1 MYGLK
6 TPGRIFNRFILFPIL
21 DRKIANSHLELFV
34 HDKNRGLMRTLNYG
48 ERLNWTLDT
57 GKVCDAVPW
66 LDRIE
71 PLLSKDDIV
80 FDVGANMGIVANW
93 FAQRCKHIH
102 AFEPHPGNIA
112 TIKSQQELRNIHN
125 ITLHNLALG
134 RTNSKMQ
141 LHVKQFHG
149 HHSLGDVDNSPTID
163 KIEVDVNTIDEVV
176 NNLGIKEINF
186 LKIDVEG
193 FESDVLH
200 GAENL
205 LKNKKIEYILFEL
218 QDSILQS
225 INRTSSEVFEI
236 IFNAGY
242 QIIDLNGNMQKD
254 NNKTI
259 PNGDY
264 LACLDGSETA
274 KKLAGSEF
282 DLI

>member
-21 DRKIANSHLELFV
+21 DRKIANSDLELFV

-112 TIKSQQELRNIHN
+112 TIKSQQELRNIDN
-125 ITLHNLALG
+125 ITLHNIALG
-134 RTNSKMQ
+134 RTHSKMQ

-163 KIEVDVNTIDEVV
+163 KIEVDVNTIDEVTK
-176 NNLGIKEINF
+176 NLGIKAINF

>member
-21 DRKIANSHLELFV
+21 DRKIANSDLELFV

-48 ERLNWTLDT
+48 ERLSWTLDT

-112 TIKSQQELRNIHN
+112 TIKSQRELRNIDN
-125 ITLHNLALG
+125 ITLHNIALG
-134 RTNSKMQ
+134 RTHSKMQ

-163 KIEVDVNTIDEVV
+163 KIEVDVNTIDEVAK
-176 NNLGIKEINF
+176 NLGIKAINF

>member
-21 DRKIANSHLELFV
+21 DRKIANSDLELFV

-112 TIKSQQELRNIHN
+112 TIKSQQELRNIDN
-125 ITLHNLALG
+125 ITLHNIALG
-134 RTNSKMQ
+134 RTHSKMQ

-163 KIEVDVNTIDEVV
+163 KIEVDVNTIDEVAK
-176 NNLGIKEINF
+176 NIGIKAINF

>member
-21 DRKIANSHLELFV
+21 DRKIANSDLELFV

-112 TIKSQQELRNIHN
+112 TIKSQQELRNIDN
-125 ITLHNLALG
+125 ITLHNIALG
-134 RTNSKMQ
+134 RTHSKMQ

-163 KIEVDVNTIDEVV
+163 KIEVDVNTIDEVAK
-176 NNLGIKEINF
+176 NLGIKAINF

-254 NNKTI
+254 KNKTI

>member
-1 MYGLK
+1 LYGLK

-21 DRKIANSHLELFV
+21 DRKIANSDLELFV

-93 FAQRCKHIH
+93 FAQRCKHVH
-102 AFEPHPGNIA
+102 AFEPHPENLA
-112 TIKSQQELRNIHN
+112 TIKSQQELRNINN
-125 ITLHNLALG
+125 ITLHNIALG
-134 RTNSKMQ
+134 RTHSKMQ

-163 KIEVDVNTIDEVV
+163 KIEVDVNTIDEVAK
-176 NNLGIKEINF
+176 NLGIKEINF

>member
-1 MYGLK
+1 MHS
-6 TPGRIFNRFILFPIL
+6 NPIQ
-21 DRKIANSHLELFV
+21 E
-34 HDKNRGLMRTLNYG
+34 TL
-48 ERLNWTLDT
+48 
-57 GKVCDAVPW
+57 P
-66 LDRIE
+66 
-71 PLLSKDDIV
+71 
-80 FDVGANMGIVANW
+80 
-93 FAQRCKHIH
+93 
-102 AFEPHPGNIA
+102 
-112 TIKSQQELRNIHN
+112 IKSQQELRNIDN
-125 ITLHNLALG
+125 ITLHNIALG
-134 RTNSKMQ
+134 RTHSKMQ

-163 KIEVDVNTIDEVV
+163 KIEVDVNTIDEVAK
-176 NNLGIKEINF
+176 NIGIKAINF

>member
-1 MYGLK
+1 LYGLK

-21 DRKIANSHLELFV
+21 DRKIANSDLELFV

-112 TIKSQQELRNIHN
+112 TIKSQQELRNIDN
-125 ITLHNLALG
+125 ITLHNIALG
-134 RTNSKMQ
+134 RTHSKMQ

-163 KIEVDVNTIDEVV
+163 KIEVDVNTIDEVAK
-176 NNLGIKEINF
+176 NLGIKAINF

>member
-21 DRKIANSHLELFV
+21 DRKIANSDLELFV

-112 TIKSQQELRNIHN
+112 TIKSQQELRNIDN
-125 ITLHNLALG
+125 ITLHNIALG
-134 RTNSKMQ
+134 RTHSKMQ

-163 KIEVDVNTIDEVV
+163 KIEVDVNTIDEVAK
-176 NNLGIKEINF
+176 NLGIKAINF